1 MKGLRKL
8 LAAIRADF
16 LERSRR
22 YSFLITLGVM
32 IYLGYLAVPAADS
45 GVITLDLGGIRG
57 VYNSAWIGSMTA
69 LLSTMI
75 FSLPGFYLVKGVIS
89 RDRRTG
95 VGRILAAASLRNL
108 SYIGGKVLSN
118 LIYLA
123 VITGLILLAAA
134 GMQLVRGE
142 LMSINLWNL
151 TAPYLFLTLPVML
164 LVAAAAVLF
173 ETVPFLKHGFGN
185 LVYFFLWVTA
195 IMISLSGVTFGPQ
208 GDIQQFVNDP
218 FGVSRV
224 GYSMHQ
230 AARSVYPGR
239 ALDFGVGYTKL
250 ETTVDTFLWSGM
262 DWTLAVAAD
271 RMVWVGAALLITLG
285 AVVFFDRFDPARE
298 QDSRGSRIS
307 FFDKLRDKIP
317 RISIPAVRPKFLQM
331 GKLPGIVRLTASELK
346 MALFDQ
352 PWWWFLGAVGLIL
365 GGLFASE
372 YQSLRGVWII
382 TWIWPILVWSK
393 FGIREQIHRTGPIVF
408 SSPGPL
414 RKLIPAQWL
423 AAVLIT
429 GLTGIGVALKLIL
442 LGRSLQLVGWLIG
455 VIFISTL
462 ALSLGVLSGSSKTF
476 EAFYVVLW
484 YLGPV
489 SGLTEADFFGVTKSA
504 VLAGIPFYYL
514 GISGLLLA
522 ASYINRWM
530 TLNQ

>member
-8 LAAIRADF
+8 LATIRADF

-45 GVITLDLGGIRG
+45 RLITLDLGGIRG

-95 VGRILAAASLRNL
+95 VGKILAAASLRKI

-118 LIYLA
+118 QIYLA
-123 VITGLILLAAA
+123 VITALILMAAA

-142 LMSINLWNL
+142 LISINLWNL
-151 TAPYLFLTLPVML
+151 IAPYLFLTLPVML
-164 LVAAAAVLF
+164 LVAAAAVWF
-173 ETVPFLKHGFGN
+173 ETVPVLKQGFGN
-185 LVYFFLWVTA
+185 LVYFFLWLTA
-195 IMISLSGVTFGPQ
+195 IIISLSGVTFGPL
-208 GDIQQFVNDP
+208 GDIQKIINDP

-230 AARSVYPGR
+230 AARSAYPGR
-239 ALDFGVGYTKL
+239 YLDFGIGYTKL

-271 RMVWVGAALLITLG
+271 RLVWVGAALLITVG
-285 AVVFFDRFDPARE
+285 AAVFFDCFDPSQE

-307 FFDKLRDKIP
+307 FFDKLREKIP
-317 RISIPAVRPKFLQM
+317 RISIPAFRPNFLQIE
-331 GKLPGIVRLTASELK
+331 KLPGIIRLTAAELK

-352 PWWWFLGAVGLIL
+352 PWWWFLGAVGLLL
-365 GGLFASE
+365 GGVFSSD
-372 YQSLRGVWII
+372 YPSLQGVWIA
-382 TWIWPILVWSK
+382 TWIWPVLVWSK
-393 FGIREQIHRTGPIVF
+393 FGLRERKYRTGAVVF

-414 RKLIPAQWL
+414 RKLFPAQWL

-429 GLTGIGVALKLIL
+429 GVTGAGVALKLIL
-442 LGRSLQLVGWLIG
+442 LGRSLHLLGWLMG

-476 EAFYVVLW
+476 EAFYVVIW

-489 SGLTEADFFGVTKSA
+489 SGLTEVDFFGVTKSA
-504 VLAGIPFYYL
+504 VMAGIPFYYL